1 MNINIALLCTVIG
14 VVTGSLTFILGR
26 ISVAKQKAKEEAIIS
41 VKLDNIYAIVSE
53 LKDDTKDIKNK
64 VATHDG
70 QIIKLFEEVKS
81 LKHRMDNKER
91 NNK

>member
-1 MNINIALLCTVIG
+1 MTIDIALLCTVIG
-14 VVTGSLTFILGR
+14 VIICSLTFVLGR
-26 ISVAKQKAKEEAIIS
+26 VSVAKQKAKEEAIIS

-64 VATHDG
+64 VAAHEG

-91 NNK
+91 SDK